1 MTTLKLLKKLLASE
15 ILEEYTTEGRNIAWK
30 LAGPLDARYDEEYI
44 FQTIQKGCR
53 KFVLSIQVSHQSRFK
68 TSVITLWYKGIDK
81 RHPDAIDSDDHPDFM
96 IRQSRS
102 LCRAESKLFDNLQT
116 IDLSEF
122 DNVSFQKPYF
132 RKCMNEI
139 HTLEDMIMPSH
150 CLVY

>member
-15 ILEEYTTEGRNIAWK
+15 ILQEYTTEGRNIYWK

-53 KFVLSIQVSHQSRFK
+53 KFVLSIQVLHQSKLK
-68 TSVITLWYKGIDK
+68 TSITLWYKGIDK
-81 RHPDAIDSDDHPDFM
+81 SHPDAIDSDDHPDFL
-96 IRQSRS
+96 IRQSRN
-102 LCRAESKLFDNLQT
+102 LCRAESKLFEDLQT

-122 DNVSFQKPYF
+122 NNLSFQKPYF
-132 RKCMNEI
+132 HECMS
-139 HTLEDMIMPSH
+139 LESLIMPSH